1 MSGVFPLTS
10 KNNTMIAQIEA
21 IEQIAKGSDFT
32 ATGIS
37 LAVLVALGW
46 GVWQVMRWM
55 GARASTVIDRGLA
68 HLDVVD
74 ATMKAL
80 SAGFASIEKRLEHI
94 ENKVDDIGHL
104 ENKVD
109 EIHNRLNAIT
119 EKQGARND

>member
-1 MSGVFPLTS
+1 
-10 KNNTMIAQIEA
+10 MIAQIEA

>member
-1 MSGVFPLTS
+1 M
-10 KNNTMIAQIEA
+10 NTMIAQIEA
-21 IEQIAKGSDFT
+21 IEQIAKSTDFT

-55 GARASTVIDRGLA
+55 GARASMVIDRGLA

-80 SAGFASIEKRLEHI
+80 SNGFTAIENRLQHI
-94 ENKVDDIGHL
+94 ENKVDAVGHL
-104 ENKVD
+104 ESKID
-109 EIHNRLNAIT
+109 EMNDRLNVIT
-119 EKQGARND
+119 GKQDGKHE